1 MVESEKK
8 KERKSEMRLINE
20 RVGFGIAIAM
30 VVVMVVMW

>member
-20 RVGFGIAIAM
+20 RVGFGIAM